1 MSTANWSGIES
12 TVFQISRLTWGQR
25 EDYNT
30 AVYIKIANG
39 VTQASSR
46 LSLLSEFYMVS
57 RNTYKYF
64 TCARNKGT
72 AFPAPIFM

>member
-1 MSTANWSGIES
+1 MSIANWSGKES
-12 TVFQISRLTWGQR
+12 TVFQVSGPTWGQR
-25 EDYNT
+25 EDYST

-39 VTQASSR
+39 VTQASSK
-46 LSLLSEFYMVS
+46 LSLLSKIYMVS

-64 TCARNKGT
+64 TFARNKST